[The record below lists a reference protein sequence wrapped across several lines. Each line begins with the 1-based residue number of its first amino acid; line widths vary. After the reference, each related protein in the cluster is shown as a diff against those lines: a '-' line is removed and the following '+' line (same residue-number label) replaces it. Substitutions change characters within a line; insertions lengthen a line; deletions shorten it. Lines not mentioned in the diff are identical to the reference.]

1 MTPKSGVNSVFT
13 FSHILD
19 IAVVAGKDINALC
32 ALTVEGAFNDGMLSV
47 SDCCERV
54 LID

>member
-1 MTPKSGVNSVFT
+1 MTPKSGVYSVFT

-32 ALTVEGAFNDGMLSV
+32 ALTVKGAFNAVCYLCLTAANV
-47 SDCCERV
+47 F
-54 LID
+54 